1 MGKKFTTQDWL
12 NFIGKEKIQTF
23 QDYFTRV
30 HGFSLGFF
38 DLAGKPITV
47 EASSSLFCY
56 SMMQK
61 QQKRCKQEQ
70 EQALESVRESGKAAL
85 FNCYSG
91 LNFFMCPVY
100 FNKQMIA
107 FAYGGG
113 VAYGTEDIS
122 DALREKYQIPV
133 ISEHK
138 LMTIID
144 LLEQIMGMSNI
155 DAENAIKVLEASD
168 ETKAVGNI
176 LDEKLSKRE
185 AEVAKLICLG
195 LSNRKIADK
204 LFISEKTVKTHVS
217 NILGKLDSKDRMQLI
232 VDYGQLINKDSGENN
247 EY

>member
-1 MGKKFTTQDWL
+1 MEKKFTTQDWL
-12 NFIGKEKIQTF
+12 KIVGKEKLQTF
-23 QDYFTRV
+23 QDCFTRV
-30 HGFSLGFF
+30 HCFSLGFF
-38 DLAGKPITV
+38 DLTGTPITV

-61 QQKRCKQEQ
+61 QKKRCKKEQ
-70 EQALESVRESGKAAL
+70 EQALASVRETGKAAL

-113 VAYGTEDIS
+113 VAYSTEDIS
-122 DALREKYQIPV
+122 DALREKYKIPV

-138 LMTIID
+138 LMMIIA
-144 LLEQIMGMSNI
+144 LLEQIMGMCNI
-155 DAENAIKVLEASD
+155 DAANTIKVLEASED
-168 ETKAVGNI
+168 NDYVGNI
-176 LDEKLSKRE
+176 FDEKLSKRE

-195 LSNRKIADK
+195 LSNKKIADK

-217 NILGKLDSKDRMQLI
+217 NILGKLESADRMQLI
-232 VDYGQLINKDSGENN
+232 VDYGHFINKNAGENN

>member
-1 MGKKFTTQDWL
+1 MKKTFTTQDWL
-12 NFIGKEKIQTF
+12 NVIGKEKVQNF

-38 DLAGKPITV
+38 DLTGAHITV

-56 SMMQK
+56 SMIEK
-61 QQKRCKQEQ
+61 QQKRCKREQ

-100 FNKQMIA
+100 FNKQMVA

-113 VAYGTEDIS
+113 VAYSTEDIS
-122 DALREKYQIPV
+122 CALREKYNIPV

-138 LMTIID
+138 LMIIIE
-144 LLEQIMGMSNI
+144 LLEKAMEMFNLDVEHTVKILEHSEE
-155 DAENAIKVLEASD
+155 END
-168 ETKAVGNI
+168 EENVF
-176 LDEKLSKRE
+176 DEKLSKRE

-195 LSNRKIADK
+195 LSNKKIADK

-217 NILGKLDSKDRMQLI
+217 NILGKLDIGDRMQL
-232 VDYGQLINKDSGENN
+232 VVGYGKLINKNMGANH

>member
-1 MGKKFTTQDWL
+1 MEKKFTTQDWL
-12 NFIGKEKIQTF
+12 KVIKKEKLQTF
-23 QDYFTRV
+23 QDCFTRV
-30 HGFSLGFF
+30 HCFSLGFF
-38 DLAGKPITV
+38 DLGGIPITV

-61 QQKRCKQEQ
+61 QKSRCEQ
-70 EQALESVRESGKAAL
+70 EQAQALKSVRASGKATL

-91 LNFFMCPVY
+91 LSFFMCPVY
-100 FNKQMIA
+100 FNNKMIA

-113 VAYGTEDIS
+113 VAYSAGDVSEAI
-122 DALREKYQIPV
+122 REKYKIPV

-138 LMTIID
+138 LMNIIE

-155 DAENAIKVLEASD
+155 NAENTIKVLEALEQKGEVED
-168 ETKAVGNI
+168 VF
-176 LDEKLSKRE
+176 DEKLSKRE

-232 VDYGQLINKDSGENN
+232 VDYGQLINKNHGVND

>member
-1 MGKKFTTQDWL
+1 MEKKFTTQDWL
-12 NFIGKEKIQTF
+12 KFIGKEKLQTF
-23 QDYFTRV
+23 QDCFTRV

-38 DLAGKPITV
+38 DLAGTPITV

-61 QQKRCKQEQ
+61 QQKRCKKEQ
-70 EQALESVRESGKAAL
+70 ERALESVRESGQAAL

-113 VAYGTEDIS
+113 VAYSTEDIS
-122 DALREKYQIPV
+122 DALREKYKIPV

-138 LMTIID
+138 FMNIIA
-144 LLEQIMGMSNI
+144 LLEQIMGMFNI
-155 DAENAIKVLEASD
+155 SVEDTIKGLASSEEKKTGEN
-168 ETKAVGNI
+168 TF
-176 LDEKLSKRE
+176 DEKLSKRE
-185 AEVAKLICLG
+185 AEVAKLICIG
-195 LSNRKIADK
+195 LSNKKIAEK

-232 VDYGQLINKDSGENN
+232 VDYGLIINKNSGENN